1 MTKRELSKQLR
12 VGLFADRGVD
22 LKAAMEYAY
31 DIAKSSDN
39 PAAVTTAL
47 HVVLNTVANVLEREV
62 DVELV

>member
-1 MTKRELSKQLR
+1 MTKREFTKQLR

-31 DIAKSSDN
+31 SIAQASEN

-62 DVELV
+62 DVELA